1 MPEGKKTGGPKPN
14 HLVARKLL
22 VAAVGV
28 ATVNYVAMTGCG
40 GKEETSSSS
49 SSSGQP
55 PTSGNLPAPPATTPP
70 TSGNLPAPPPRPDAA
85 ADADADADAADA
97 DPDAD
102 DGG

>member
-1 MPEGKKTGGPKPN
+1 MPDDKRKPRPR

-28 ATVNYVAMTGCG
+28 ATVNYAGVLACG
-40 GKEETSSSS
+40 GKEESS

-55 PTSGNLPAPPATTPP
+55 PTSGNLPAPPDQYCPP
-70 TSGNLPAPPPRPDAA
+70 TSGNLVGPVPVDSGPE
-85 ADADADADAADA
+85 ADADAGDASDADAD
-97 DPDAD
+97 D

>member
-1 MPEGKKTGGPKPN
+1 MPPDEKRKPRVN

-28 ATVNYVAMTGCG
+28 ATVNYVGITGCG

-49 SSSGQP
+49 GSSGKP
-55 PTSGNLPAPPATTPP
+55 PTSGNLPAPTGTTTAQPPP
-70 TSGNLPAPPPRPDAA
+70 TSGNLPSPEPMDASPEA
-85 ADADADADAADA
+85 DASNDADAD
-97 DPDAD
+97 D